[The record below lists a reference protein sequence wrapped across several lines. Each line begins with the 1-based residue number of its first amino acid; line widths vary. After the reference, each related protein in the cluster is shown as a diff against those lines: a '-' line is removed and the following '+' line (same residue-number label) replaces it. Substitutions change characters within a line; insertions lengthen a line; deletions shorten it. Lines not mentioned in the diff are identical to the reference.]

1 MIMGQ
6 ILSRENLNAAYLAV
20 KANDGAPGVDGMS
33 ILELK
38 EQVRKHWG
46 TLERKLQ
53 AGEYQ
58 TAAVRAVEIP
68 KANGGK
74 RMLGIPTVLD
84 RLLQQA
90 IHQVLSPIF
99 EEGFSEHSYGFRPGR
114 SAHDAVR
121 AAQEY
126 VKAGKRWVVDI
137 DLKASFDQVDH
148 DKLMHLVGQRIRDK
162 AVLKLIGK
170 YLRAPMQ
177 RAGRKEARS
186 KGTPQ
191 GGPLSPLLANI

>member
-1 MIMGQ
+1 MC
-6 ILSRENLNAAYLAV
+6 SRS
-20 KANDGAPGVDGMS
+20 KGVQNPAGKDRGVA
-33 ILELK
+33 ELK
-38 EQVRKHWG
+38 EQVSKHWG

-58 TAAVRAVEIP
+58 PAAVRAVEIP

-74 RMLGIPTVLD
+74 RTLGIPTVLD
-84 RLLQQA
+84 RLIQQA

-99 EEGFSEHSYGFRPGR
+99 KEGFSEHSYGFRPDR

-137 DLKASFDQVDH
+137 DLKACFDQVDH
-148 DKLMHLVGQRIRDK
+148 DKLMH
-162 AVLKLIGK
+162 
-170 YLRAPMQ
+170 
-177 RAGRKEARS
+177 
-186 KGTPQ
+186 
-191 GGPLSPLLANI
+191 

>member
-1 MIMGQ
+1 MQ
-6 ILSRENLNAAYLAV
+6 FECPV
-20 KANDGAPGVDGMS
+20 
-33 ILELK
+33 
-38 EQVRKHWG
+38 
-46 TLERKLQ
+46 
-53 AGEYQ
+53 
-58 TAAVRAVEIP
+58 
-68 KANGGK
+68 
-74 RMLGIPTVLD
+74 PTVLD
-84 RLLQQA
+84 RLIQQA

-99 EEGFSEHSYGFRPGR
+99 EEGFSEHSYGFRAGR

-137 DLKASFDQVDH
+137 DLKAFFDQVNH

-177 RAGRKEARS
+177 RAEKKEARS